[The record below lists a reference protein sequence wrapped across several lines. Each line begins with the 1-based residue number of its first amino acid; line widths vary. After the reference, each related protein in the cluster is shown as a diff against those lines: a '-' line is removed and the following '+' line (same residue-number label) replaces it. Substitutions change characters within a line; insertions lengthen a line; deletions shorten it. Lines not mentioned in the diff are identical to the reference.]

1 MARFSIPVIASA
13 ISSKHG
19 LSKTDAEN
27 FVTTLFDLIN
37 DGLDKERIVKIK
49 GLGTFKI
56 IDVRERES
64 VNVNTGERVTIGGH
78 GKLTFTPDP
87 VMRDLVNKPFA
98 QFETVILNE
107 GVELEELNSIQG
119 PDETY
124 GDNQETYEESDV
136 YDSGAGNEEAS
147 SGDAIYD
154 VDTTYG
160 LSEEKTEIQAQ
171 SVTEE
176 PEVTEAE
183 DEELTENNLHE
194 DIEKPEIQEETQ
206 ENETSKAIA
215 DNACEEKQDED
226 RVHLE
231 QEEKNEVS
239 VCENTNFLLCN
250 KRLWLIVFT
259 LCIACAAFFAGY
271 YYNRSTSKPIVKYV
285 KVYLHEKQ
293 VATPVQADSL
303 IKSDTIAPKKEQD
316 VADKEPVAEKANV
329 EPQGTEN
336 QAKEDNLPVG
346 KELALKNAR
355 MAVNTGAY
363 RIVGTADVITVKK
376 GETIKQ
382 ISKFYFGDGMECY
395 IQVHNGIV
403 EVKDGMRLKIP
414 KLENKKKKK

>member
-87 VMRDLVNKPFA
+87 VMRDFVNKPFA

-119 PDETY
+119 PDETS

-136 YDSGAGNEEAS
+136 YDGDAGNEEIS

-154 VDTTYG
+154 VDTTYD
-160 LSEEKTEIQAQ
+160 LSEEKAEILAQ

-176 PEVTEAE
+176 PEAAEAE

-194 DIEKPEIQEETQ
+194 DIETPEFQEETE
-206 ENETSKAIA
+206 ENDTSKAIT
-215 DNACEEKQDED
+215 DDACEEKQNED
-226 RVHLE
+226 SVHLE
-231 QEEKNEVS
+231 QKEKNEIS
-239 VCENTNFLLCN
+239 VCENTNFLLCH

-259 LCIACAAFFAGY
+259 LCISCAAFFAGY
-271 YYNRSTSKPIVKYV
+271 YYNRLTSKPIVKYV
-285 KVYLHEKQ
+285 KVYLHEKK
-293 VATPVQADSL
+293 VATPVPADSL
-303 IKSDTIAPKKEQD
+303 IKPDTIAPKKEQD

-329 EPQGTEN
+329 EPQNTEN
-336 QAKEDNLPVG
+336 PAKEDNLPVG

-363 RIVGTADVITVKK
+363 RIVGTDDVITVKK